1 MQIRIQ
7 AVHWECGDGITLKQ
21 FLAYLKTQSPPPL
34 FGDAMGVDF
43 KGRRR
48 LLYVEEIKP
57 GKWGFLFV
65 TVKSAKAFLK
75 LAKTSDGSIS
85 FVLHQLDEEKERV
98 ADFNFV
104 LMDAKTGRGAY
115 AHYHQSCGFDDFTQ
129 FCRDAYRELKDRQI
143 EAAKNE
149 ENPTTQKATD
159 AIRKRFKGLLY
170 GAPML
175 TKGDVAKLVKQ
186 LAKIETL
193 EFTFTQISIDREFAK
208 PLEKVATVEKRIYR
222 LDKALATNKLYDA
235 VTAAIRLAGVESG
248 RVVGESDDS
257 LTRIVNLRRNLGVF
271 SELDFRQTVAQ
282 ETFDI
287 ANLKGSPTLKAM
299 LRLVDDTDFEG
310 LFAIQDRRRKD
321 EVGDD
326 D

>member
-7 AVHWECGDGITLKQ
+7 AVHWECGAAITLKQ
-21 FLAYLKTQSPPPL
+21 FMVYLKSQSSPPL
-34 FGDAMGVDF
+34 FGDSMGIEF
-43 KGRRR
+43 KARRR
-48 LLYVEEIKP
+48 LVYVEEMKP
-57 GKWGFLFV
+57 GRWGLLFV

-75 LAKTSDGSIS
+75 LARTSDGGIS
-85 FVLHQLDEEKERV
+85 FVLHQIDESQERV
-98 ADFNFV
+98 ADFNFL

-129 FCRDAYRELKDRQI
+129 FCRDMYRDFKDHLI
-143 EAAKNE
+143 GEAKKDEDA
-149 ENPTTQKATD
+149 TTQRAEDQIK
-159 AIRKRFKGLLY
+159 KRYKGLLY

-175 TKGDVAKLVKQ
+175 TKGDVARLVKQ

-193 EFTFTQISIDREFAK
+193 ELTFSQISVDRPFAK
-208 PLEKVATVEKRIYR
+208 PLEGVARVEKRIYR
-222 LDKALATNKLYDA
+222 LDKSLAKNKLLDA
-235 VTAAIRLAGVESG
+235 VTAAIRIAGVEKG
-248 RVVGESDDS
+248 RVVGESDDK

-282 ETFDI
+282 ETFDV
-287 ANLKGSPTLKAM
+287 ANLKGSRTLKAM
-299 LRLVDDTDFEG
+299 LELVEDTDYEG
-310 LFAIQDRRRKD
+310 LFAVQERGKKD